1 MPSPTQ
7 RNVMDHSN
15 YVLVSNVS
23 DASFAIG
30 VAHARSQKIDI
41 SDVVGLKTFV
51 NSEFCPRFLIDD
63 PTEETLGHGLQ
74 GKSVYILSTSSP
86 HYTRNELA
94 MRNCLLAS
102 AAKENGADLV
112 ALVEPDLFYSA
123 QDRGPR
129 TVSHPQITDFASRVK
144 FVGQT
149 CSAGLYARMLKAAG
163 VDMVMTVHNHKP
175 SVMRQIYEETF
186 AGELST
192 GKPRFVNLDIA
203 HIVANYVLRSGLVR
217 LWNYGEH
224 VGFVAPDDGAVDF
237 VRKVR
242 EYSGLHNSVLVTMK
256 KTRHGQR
263 DVEIDS
269 SSDITLLKDRDVFVL
284 DDMVRTGGTIAA
296 NVKALAENPE
306 CAPTSI
312 FFYCTHTYICPEAR
326 ENLNSPYI
334 TQFITTNTIP
344 NVLNRDDQGRL
355 RKKTVVLKLE
365 PWIGHAILQCLEYGH
380 NPDEIYDASS
390 VGHADGFY
398 AADISSKNPLSDR
411 TQAGQYELMI

>member
-1 MPSPTQ
+1 
-7 RNVMDHSN
+7 MDHHSN
-15 YVLVSNVS
+15 YLLVSNVS

-41 SDVVGLKTFV
+41 SDIVGLKTFV
-51 NSEFCPRFLIDD
+51 NSEFCPRFLLDD
-63 PTEETLGHGLQ
+63 PTEENLGFGLQ
-74 GKSVYILSTSSP
+74 GKSVYILSTSSA

-102 AAKENGADLV
+102 AAKENGAEFV

-129 TVSHPQITDFASRVK
+129 TRSHPQALDFPSKMK
-144 FVGQT
+144 FVGQP
-149 CSAGLYARMLKAAG
+149 CSAELYARMLKASG
-163 VDMVMTVHNHKP
+163 VDLVMTVHNHKP
-175 SVMRQIYEETF
+175 EVVKEIYRNVF
-186 AGELST
+186 AGEPAT
-192 GKPRFVNLDIA
+192 GKPRYINLDIA

-237 VRKVR
+237 VRKVQ
-242 EYSGLHNSVLVTMK
+242 EFSGLRNSVLVTMK

-263 DVEIDS
+263 DVEIDAS
-269 SSDITLLKDRDVFVL
+269 NDVSLLKNRDVFIL

-296 NVKALAENPE
+296 NVKMLAENPA
-306 CAPTSI
+306 CAPEKI
-312 FFYCTHTYICPEAR
+312 FFYSTHTYICPEAR
-326 ENLNSPYI
+326 ENLNSPYL

-365 PWIGHAILQCLEYGH
+365 PWIGHAVQHCLEYGE
-380 NPDEIYDASS
+380 NSDELYDASS

-398 AADISSKNPLSDR
+398 AVDISSKNPISDR
-411 TQAGQYELMI
+411 SQLGQYEMMI

>member
-1 MPSPTQ
+1 
-7 RNVMDHSN
+7 MDHHSN
-15 YVLVSNVS
+15 YPLVSNVS

-41 SDVVGLKTFV
+41 SDIVGLKTFV
-51 NSEFCPRFLIDD
+51 NSEFCPRFLLDD
-63 PTEETLGHGLQ
+63 PTEENLGFGLQ
-74 GKSVYILSTSSP
+74 GKSVYILSTSSA

-102 AAKENGADLV
+102 AAKENGAEFV

-129 TVSHPQITDFASRVK
+129 TRDHPQALDFPSKMK
-144 FVGQT
+144 FVGQP
-149 CSAGLYARMLKAAG
+149 CSAELYARMLKAAG
-163 VDMVMTVHNHKP
+163 VDLVMTVHNHKP
-175 SVMRQIYEETF
+175 EVVKEIYRNVF
-186 AGELST
+186 AGEPAT
-192 GKPRFVNLDIA
+192 GKPRYINLDIA

-237 VRKVR
+237 VRKVQ
-242 EYSGLHNSVLVTMK
+242 EFSGLRNSVLVTMK

-269 SSDITLLKDRDVFVL
+269 SNDVSLLKNRDVFIL

-296 NVKALAENPE
+296 NVKMLAENPA
-306 CAPTSI
+306 CAPEKI
-312 FFYCTHTYICPEAR
+312 FFYSTHTYISPEAR
-326 ENLNSPYI
+326 ENLNSPYL

-365 PWIGHAILQCLEYGH
+365 PWIGHAVQHCLEYGE
-380 NPDEIYDASS
+380 NSDELYDASS

-398 AADISSKNPLSDR
+398 AVDISSKNPISDR
-411 TQAGQYELMI
+411 SQLGQYEMMI